1 MNRNALQPELHI
13 VSDICNIFEI
23 DEQSLQM
30 RQKLA
35 IQNALHNVCVVAI
48 ASYKAGN
55 QNNKSY
61 LQELVSELLCEIG
74 KIPGALNAGEID
86 DLIEEYIEDLLIAI
100 DD

>member
-30 RQKLA
+30 RQKLR
-35 IQNALHNVCVVAI
+35 IQYALQNVCVFAI
-48 ASYKAGN
+48 ASYKSN
-55 QNNKSY
+55 SENKKY
-61 LQELVSELLCEIG
+61 LQELISELLCEIR

-86 DLIEEYIEDLLIAI
+86 DLIEEYIEDLLAAI
-100 DD
+100 DG